1 MTRLSRGLSIL
12 VVCILSERITDAQAQ
27 TAQGR
32 DTTYVVITKG
42 VLGTPI
48 FPIRFESV
56 PLNIGVRNFVMG
68 PGEAQGIPV
77 TIRTIMEL
85 RGGMV
90 TTTINGESRERR
102 AGDFWVVEP
111 GGTISLVNRG
121 DVAVIRVLHLQER
134 K

>member
-1 MTRLSRGLSIL
+1 MTKLSRCVLVV
-12 VVCILSERITDAQAQ
+12 VVCILAERRSDAQAQ
-27 TAQGR
+27 AAQGR

-48 FPIRFESV
+48 FPIRFESA

-68 PGEAQGIPV
+68 PGEAQRIPV
-77 TIRTIMEL
+77 TVRTIMEL

-111 GGTISLVNRG
+111 GSSISLVNRG

-134 K
+134 Q